1 MITKNPEDVISNL
14 NNMNETDEI
23 WNNKIPKKGD
33 HIRVD
38 RGLYNHHGIYIS
50 DSEVIHFTGRDA
62 DNILDW
68 SNNEV
73 INTNLEEFKRGDIL
87 EVKSYTDEEI
97 YDLYP
102 ISHIV
107 NYSRA
112 CLGDKGYNLIFN
124 NCEHFANV
132 CTLGRFRS
140 TQVQEFFKLLDL
152 TGKDKWPNQQNKGG
166 YNMGLLDKVGKFFS
180 GIFGKSKS
188 RGSRSTSNYNYEPD
202 KVKVA
207 EIEANTQLKLAGK
220 EQERIELMKEA
231 ELELLQFNLDS
242 KLAIEEAK
250 ARGFN
255 AMAQSIVLMQ
265 EKLND
270 ISKKRME
277 IIQKG
282 SLSVIKEI
290 ESYYKEL
297 GDKIEADNNNY
308 SKNKLPELLEVLA
321 NYEEGTPSHDLYKK
335 RVEQDMDLQFKHHQV
350 QINSLADRQNRIIN
364 NFLSNKDKITEQTS
378 QITKDIMKQITSN
391 FDESVNEKELE
402 LLDKNKTKMIE

>member
-1 MITKNPEDVISNL
+1 MIKSNPDDIILKL
-14 NNMNETDEI
+14 NNENEADEI
-23 WNNKIPKKGD
+23 WNNTTPKKGD

-50 DSEVIHFTGRDA
+50 DNEVIHFTGRDA

-73 INTNLEEFKRGDIL
+73 ISTNLEEFERGDIL
-87 EVKSYTDEEI
+87 QVKDYTDEEI
-97 YDLYP
+97 GDLYP
-102 ISHIV
+102 VSHIV

-140 TQVQEFFKLLDL
+140 NQVQNFFELLDS
-152 TGKDKWPNQQNKGG
+152 TEKNKWPNQVNKGG
-166 YNMGLLDKVGKFFS
+166 SIMGFLGKVGKYIGS
-180 GIFGKSKS
+180 LFGKSKS
-188 RGSRSTSNYNYEPD
+188 SGSRSTSNYNYEPD

-207 EIEANTQLKLAGK
+207 EIEANTKLKLAGK

-231 ELELLQFNLDS
+231 QLELLEFNLDS

-255 AMAQSIVLMQ
+255 SMAQSIVLMQ
-265 EKLND
+265 DKLND
-270 ISKKRME
+270 IAQKRIE
-277 IIQKG
+277 IIEKG

-297 GDKIEADNNNY
+297 GDKIESDNNEY
-308 SKNKLPELLEVLA
+308 SKNKFPELLELLEQ
-321 NYEEGTPSHDLYKK
+321 YEVGTPSHDLYKK
-335 RVEQDMDLQFKHHQV
+335 RVEQDMELQFKHHQV
-350 QINSLADRQNRIIN
+350 QISSLADRQNKIIN
-364 NFLSNKDKITEQTS
+364 SFLSNKDKITEQTS

-391 FDESVNEKELE
+391 FDESVNENELE